1 MLKYIPYVLMFAV
14 ATMIIYGWGLWR
26 TMHQKQDLSNM
37 LCSKGISKVKKALKK
52 NKSLTKK
59 ELEPFVKDL
68 TAKQPFNSERIGG
81 GITMATLQSLGSVAG
96 LINLDYGKFKYAVD
110 QMRTSADG
118 INGNV
123 EERARG
129 AERSEALDEF
139 AEQFVQL
146 QRIISL
152 YKSLIKKDI
161 DAIET
166 TGEQLKEIDLKLEG
180 VWKGL
185 QMLK

>member
-68 TAKQPFNSERIGG
+68 TAKQPFNSERIGVTDPNAFACSTQRSFS
-81 GITMATLQSLGSVAG
+81 IHRIKNDNTVRSDRS
-96 LINLDYGKFKYAVD
+96 D
-110 QMRTSADG
+110 QTD
-118 INGNV
+118 
-123 EERARG
+123 
-129 AERSEALDEF
+129 ALLPF
-139 AEQFVQL
+139 FYFCHVF
-146 QRIISL
+146 
-152 YKSLIKKDI
+152 SLILRSYYKPRRNIPK
-161 DAIET
+161 AC
-166 TGEQLKEIDLKLEG
+166 
-180 VWKGL
+180 
-185 QMLK
+185 

>member
-68 TAKQPFNSERIGG
+68 TAKQPFNSERIGVIDSPVYAETKNDKRNQRRQKSCLSVKQ
-81 GITMATLQSLGSVAG
+81 ITDRQLF
-96 LINLDYGKFKYAVD
+96 LIACSTQRSFSIHRIKNDNTVRSDRSD
-110 QMRTSADG
+110 QTD
-118 INGNV
+118 
-123 EERARG
+123 
-129 AERSEALDEF
+129 ALLPF
-139 AEQFVQL
+139 FYFCHVF
-146 QRIISL
+146 
-152 YKSLIKKDI
+152 SLILRSYYKPRRNIPK
-161 DAIET
+161 T
-166 TGEQLKEIDLKLEG
+166 C
-180 VWKGL
+180 
-185 QMLK
+185 

>member
-68 TAKQPFNSERIGG
+68 TAKQPFNSERIGVTDPNAFLDSIQ
-81 GITMATLQSLGSVAG
+81 ITDRQLF
-96 LINLDYGKFKYAVD
+96 LIACSTQRSFSIHRIKNDNTVRSDRSD
-110 QMRTSADG
+110 QTD
-118 INGNV
+118 
-123 EERARG
+123 
-129 AERSEALDEF
+129 ALLPF
-139 AEQFVQL
+139 FYFCHVF
-146 QRIISL
+146 
-152 YKSLIKKDI
+152 SLILRSYYKPRRNIPK
-161 DAIET
+161 AC
-166 TGEQLKEIDLKLEG
+166 
-180 VWKGL
+180 
-185 QMLK
+185 

>member
-68 TAKQPFNSERIGG
+68 TAKQPFNSERIGVTDPNAFLDSILPYMLKQKMIKEIREDKSCCLSVKQ
-81 GITMATLQSLGSVAG
+81 ITDRQLF
-96 LINLDYGKFKYAVD
+96 LIACSTQRSFSIHRIKNDNTVRSDRSD
-110 QMRTSADG
+110 QTD
-118 INGNV
+118 
-123 EERARG
+123 
-129 AERSEALDEF
+129 ALLPF
-139 AEQFVQL
+139 FYFCHVF
-146 QRIISL
+146 
-152 YKSLIKKDI
+152 SLILRSYYKPRRNIPK
-161 DAIET
+161 AC
-166 TGEQLKEIDLKLEG
+166 
-180 VWKGL
+180 
-185 QMLK
+185 

>member
-68 TAKQPFNSERIGG
+68 TAKQPFNSERIGVTDPNAFLDSILPYMLKQKSCLSVKR
-81 GITMATLQSLGSVAG
+81 ITDRQLF
-96 LINLDYGKFKYAVD
+96 LIACSTQRSFSIHRIKNDNTVRSDRSD
-110 QMRTSADG
+110 QTD
-118 INGNV
+118 
-123 EERARG
+123 
-129 AERSEALDEF
+129 ALLPF
-139 AEQFVQL
+139 FYFCHVF
-146 QRIISL
+146 
-152 YKSLIKKDI
+152 SLILRSYYKPRRNIPK
-161 DAIET
+161 AC
-166 TGEQLKEIDLKLEG
+166 
-180 VWKGL
+180 
-185 QMLK
+185 

>member
-68 TAKQPFNSERIGG
+68 TAKQPFNSERIGVTDPNAFLDSILPYAETKNYKRNKRRQKSCLSVKQ
-81 GITMATLQSLGSVAG
+81 ITDRQLF
-96 LINLDYGKFKYAVD
+96 LIACSTQRSFSIHRIKNDNTVRSDRSD
-110 QMRTSADG
+110 QTD
-118 INGNV
+118 
-123 EERARG
+123 
-129 AERSEALDEF
+129 ALLPF
-139 AEQFVQL
+139 FYFCHVF
-146 QRIISL
+146 
-152 YKSLIKKDI
+152 SLILRSYYKPRRNIPK
-161 DAIET
+161 AC
-166 TGEQLKEIDLKLEG
+166 
-180 VWKGL
+180 
-185 QMLK
+185 

>member
-68 TAKQPFNSERIGG
+68 TAKQPFNSERIGV
-81 GITMATLQSLGSVAG
+81 TDPNAF
-96 LINLDYGKFKYAVD
+96 LDSILPYMLKQK
-110 QMRTSADG
+110 M
-118 INGNV
+118 I
-123 EERARG
+123 
-129 AERSEALDEF
+129 
-139 AEQFVQL
+139 
-146 QRIISL
+146 
-152 YKSLIKKDI
+152 
-161 DAIET
+161 
-166 TGEQLKEIDLKLEG
+166 KEIREDKTVVYQLNK
-180 VWKGL
+180 
-185 QMLK
+185 

>member
-68 TAKQPFNSERIGG
+68 TAKQPFNSERIGV
-81 GITMATLQSLGSVAG
+81 TDPNAF
-96 LINLDYGKFKYAVD
+96 LDSILTPKSNSFNFFSFSSSSRLYPREAASIPKTPLF
-110 QMRTSADG
+110 DG
-118 INGNV
+118 
-123 EERARG
+123 
-129 AERSEALDEF
+129 
-139 AEQFVQL
+139 
-146 QRIISL
+146 
-152 YKSLIKKDI
+152 
-161 DAIET
+161 
-166 TGEQLKEIDLKLEG
+166 
-180 VWKGL
+180 
-185 QMLK
+185 

>member
-68 TAKQPFNSERIGG
+68 TAKQPFNSERIGV
-81 GITMATLQSLGSVAG
+81 TDPNAF
-96 LINLDYGKFKYAVD
+96 LDSILPY
-110 QMRTSADG
+110 
-118 INGNV
+118 
-123 EERARG
+123 
-129 AERSEALDEF
+129 
-139 AEQFVQL
+139 
-146 QRIISL
+146 
-152 YKSLIKKDI
+152 
-161 DAIET
+161 
-166 TGEQLKEIDLKLEG
+166 
-180 VWKGL
+180 
-185 QMLK
+185 MLKPYNGIVGFFNEC